1 MFSLFHEKPP
11 EEDPPQAKPAL
22 PRVAIPPIVRSH
34 GGAIALALGVL
45 LVLAYGLHERS
56 VAARLTQQSLAASA
70 QLQDAR
76 TQIGALNAKLDSVI
90 HDSASHDSYGEV
102 QPVMRRAIPA
112 PSAPRHPVVTR
123 ARVRQPKPDPRWKKV
138 QDQLDAQG
146 KQLDSQ
152 GKQIETTRQE
162 IASTRSDLSDS
173 IAKTHEELVVL
184 QKKGER
190 NYYEFDLDK
199 SKNFHSA
206 GPVGI
211 SLRKANTK
219 HQYADLELLVDDR
232 QLSKKHLNLYEP
244 VVFYPS
250 EERQPVELVING
262 ITKNHVRGYISA
274 ARYKTSELAISNAAS
289 NPGNSAQQTAA
300 AKARQK
306 LVETPR

>member
-1 MFSLFHEKPP
+1 MFSLFHEKSPQENPP
-11 EEDPPQAKPAL
+11 EARPVL
-22 PRVAIPPIVRSH
+22 PRVAIPPKVRSH

-45 LVLAYGLHERS
+45 VVLAYGIHERS
-56 VAARLTQQSLAASA
+56 VAARLSQQNLATSA

-76 TQIGALNAKLDSVI
+76 AQIGALSTKLDSAI
-90 HDSASHDSYGEV
+90 RDSAADAE
-102 QPVMRRAIPA
+102 PVVRRGTAAAVA
-112 PSAPRHPVVTR
+112 PHPVVTR
-123 ARVRQPKPDPRWKKV
+123 AKPKPDPRWKRV
-138 QDQLDAQG
+138 QDQLTAQG
-146 KQLDSQ
+146 KQLDEQ
-152 GKQIETTRQE
+152 GKAIGTTRQE
-162 IASTRSDLSDS
+162 IASTRTDLSDS

-232 QLSKKHLNLYEP
+232 QVSKKHLNLYEP

-250 EERQPVELVING
+250 EERQPVELVINS
-262 ITKNHVRGYISA
+262 ITKNHIRGYLSA
-274 ARYKTSELAISNAAS
+274 AKYKTSELAARSAAPAPS
-289 NPGNSAQQTAA
+289 VNNGAQETGA
-300 AKARQK
+300 AKTRQK
-306 LVETPR
+306 LEAPR